1 MSLPYAMAISSS
13 DTADV
18 QDDDDSGIREVD
30 EEDMRKPAA
39 KPRNESA
46 PVSDEDPQKN
56 ESLDEDG
63 RQLSEYERL
72 RLERIKRNR
81 EYLAQLGLE
90 GNNSKAPERKKRIKR
105 DSSSNEILERRSSS
119 RQVKPVRYTEP
130 SVSVRSIMRAVQGMD
145 KASLEPSES
154 QDGIQRK
161 PAKKCDPQH
170 RMEGYIWAEFRRLK
184 SHRKGIL
191 KQAER
196 ALKWAEKEK
205 KYWTNRSFLWE
216 RKNQRIIEAQQQRIE
231 EERQRLQFGGKTTKE
246 LFHEMSRRLP
256 IIQQAIDEYDRS
268 LLVRILKTRNFY
280 SHNMA

>member
-1 MSLPYAMAISSS
+1 MSLPYATAISSS
-13 DTADV
+13 DTVDV
-18 QDDDDSGIREVD
+18 QDDDSSINEGD

-39 KPRNESA
+39 KPGNESG
-46 PVSDEDPQKN
+46 PVSDGDPQKS

-90 GNNSKAPERKKRIKR
+90 ENSNRAPERKKRIKR
-105 DSSSNEILERRSSS
+105 ESSSNEILERRASS
-119 RQVKPVRYTEP
+119 RPVKPVRYTEP
-130 SVSVRSIMRAVQGMD
+130 SVSVRSILRTAQGVD
-145 KASLEPSES
+145 KASLEPTVS
-154 QDGIQRK
+154 QDVIHRK
-161 PAKKCDPQH
+161 PIKKYDPQH

-205 KYWTNRSFLWE
+205 KYWTNRSLLWE
-216 RKNQRIIEAQQQRIE
+216 RKNQRVVEAQQQRIE

-246 LFHEMSRRLP
+246 LYQEMSRRIP
-256 IIQQAIDEYDRS
+256 IIQQAIDDYDRS
-268 LLVRILKTRNFY
+268 LLVRSL
-280 SHNMA
+280 